1 MAKGE
6 TTVNKKINLGN
17 PIYRELLILL
27 TENLHVD
34 YDVLH
39 NFFIIKSLV
48 K

>member
-17 PIYRELLILL
+17 PIYRELL

-39 NFFIIKSLV
+39 NFFYH
-48 K
+48 